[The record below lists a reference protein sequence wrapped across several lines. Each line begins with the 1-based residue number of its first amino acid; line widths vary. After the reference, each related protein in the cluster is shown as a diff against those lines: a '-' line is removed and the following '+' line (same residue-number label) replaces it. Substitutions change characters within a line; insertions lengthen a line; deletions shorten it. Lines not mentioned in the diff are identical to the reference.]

1 MTSSE
6 TTTVTLRII
15 RVGECK
21 QCGWC
26 CGFVDGKITEGAC
39 SHLTSDGKCSTHDR
53 LKEFCPEHGRTH
65 EECISY
71 PDLPIRKQNPKC
83 GYRFYIEGSNAEVIN
98 IELADWEFLTKHG

>member
-6 TTTVTLRII
+6 TATVTLRII

-39 SHLTSDGKCSTHDR
+39 SHLTSDGNVAFTIGLRS
-53 LKEFCPEHGRTH
+53 
-65 EECISY
+65 SV
-71 PDLPIRKQNPKC
+71 QSM
-83 GYRFYIEGSNAEVIN
+83 EGHMKTAFAIQS
-98 IELADWEFLTKHG
+98 FH

>member
-6 TTTVTLRII
+6 TATVTLRII

-39 SHLTSDGKCSTHDR
+39 SHLTSDGKCSIHDR
-53 LKEFCPEHGRTH
+53 LEEFCPEHGRTH
-65 EECISY
+65 EDCIRN
-71 PDLPIRKQNPKC
+71 PEFPLRKQNPKC

-98 IELADWEFLTKHG
+98 IELADWEFLSRHG

>member
-6 TTTVTLRII
+6 TVTVTLRII

-39 SHLTSDGKCSTHDR
+39 SHLTSDGKCSIHDR

-65 EECISY
+65 EDCIRN
-71 PDLPIRKQNPKC
+71 PEFPLRKQNPKC
-83 GYRFYIEGSNAEVIN
+83 GYRFHIEGSNAEVIN
-98 IELADWEFLTKHG
+98 IELADWEFLSRHG